1 MEETPLDATRKY
13 VDGIIW
19 PADKETVLEAMEGNG
34 APDDVLQTLRD
45 LDKDRFRA
53 PSEVQNALWTE
64 A

>member
-19 PADKETVLEAMEGNG
+19 PADKETLIAKMKDNG
-34 APDDVLQTLRD
+34 APDDALQTLRD
-45 LDKDRFRA
+45 MDKDRFTA
-53 PSEVQNALWTE
+53 PSEVQNALWVD